1 MRQWI
6 ACAGLVLALVLAA
19 PAVAA
24 EPVDL
29 NSASA
34 EQLTALNG
42 VGEVL
47 AGRILEYR
55 EAHGGFDSV
64 AQLEEVRG
72 IGAKTLSDLEG
83 QVTAG
88 D

>member
-6 ACAGLVLALVLAA
+6 ACAGLCLALMLA
-19 PAVAA
+19 
-24 EPVDL
+24 
-29 NSASA
+29 
-34 EQLTALNG
+34 G

-64 AQLEEVRG
+64 AQLEEVKG
-72 IGAKTLSDLEG
+72 IGAKTLADLED
-83 QVTAG
+83 QVVVA

>member
-6 ACAGLVLALVLAA
+6 ACAGLCLALVLAA

-29 NSASA
+29 NRASA

-64 AQLEEVRG
+64 TQLEEVRG
-72 IGAKTLSDLEG
+72 IGAKTLADLEG